1 MVLPSQFED
10 RERSG
15 RAVTGASRDTAVMQS
30 AGILV
35 FRNVNGRTEVLI
47 GHMGGPF
54 WARKD
59 DGAWS
64 VPKGGVEPGE
74 EPLDAARREF
84 REELGLPAPDGEL
97 LPLGDVKQ
105 SGKTVTLWAVEGD
118 LDPAAVVPGTFELEW
133 PPKSGK
139 TREFPEMDRVAWFGL
154 DDARV
159 KLVKGQRAFLDRLPT

>member
-1 MVLPSQFED
+1 M
-10 RERSG
+10 R
-15 RAVTGASRDTAVMQS
+15 S

-35 FRNVNGRTEVLI
+35 FRRVNGRTEVLI
-47 GHMGGPF
+47 AHLGGPF

-64 VPKGGVEPGE
+64 APKGVIEDGE
-74 EPLDAARREF
+74 EPLAAARREF
-84 REELGLPAPDGEL
+84 REELGLPVPDGEL

-118 LDPAAVVPGTFELEW
+118 LDPADVVPGTFELEW
-133 PPKSGK
+133 PPKSGQ
-139 TREFPEMDRVAWFGL
+139 TREFPEVDRAAWFGL

-159 KLVKGQRAFLDRLPT
+159 KLVKGQRPFLDRLPT

>member
-1 MVLPSQFED
+1 M
-10 RERSG
+10 R
-15 RAVTGASRDTAVMQS
+15 S

-35 FRNVNGRTEVLI
+35 WRKAGDRTEVLL

-64 VPKGGVEPGE
+64 APKGLIEDGE
-74 EPLDAARREF
+74 DPLAAARREF
-84 REELGLPAPDGEL
+84 REELGLPVPDGDPV
-97 LPLGDVKQ
+97 PLGEVRQ

-118 LDPAAVVPGTFELEW
+118 LDPADVVPGTFELEW
-133 PPKSGK
+133 PPKSGR
-139 TREFPEMDRVAWFGL
+139 TREFPEVDRVAWFGL

-159 KLVKGQRAFLDRLPT
+159 KLVKGQRPFLDRLPM